1 MFWGGKSMRMAG
13 AFALAVFPIIA
24 AAAQDPARLQVAA
37 TGDQLSYE
45 VVNLSPYQIVG
56 FEVYTQFT
64 SGGYEHLG
72 CGVKANVK
80 APTDLALREICRL
93 PHDEKT
99 GKPVTYVSRILRVEF
114 AGLTWTPKPSTTDK
128 R

>member
-1 MFWGGKSMRMAG
+1 LIGTAALRPFTGLVEQADNVLGGKSMRMAG

-80 APTDLALREICRL
+80 APTDL
-93 PHDEKT
+93 
-99 GKPVTYVSRILRVEF
+99 
-114 AGLTWTPKPSTTDK
+114 
-128 R
+128 

>member
-1 MFWGGKSMRMAG
+1 MFWGEIYAHGS
-13 AFALAVFPIIA
+13 AFALAVFPTIA

-37 TGDQLSYE
+37 IGDQLSYE

-64 SGGYEHLG
+64 SGGHLG

-80 APTDLALREICRL
+80 APTDLALREIGRL

-114 AGLTWTPKPSTTDK
+114 AGLTWTPKPS
-128 R
+128 